1 MVVTD
6 ASIGWRMTSLIV
18 SCARNELPAY
28 GSIPH
33 SVAVKPRKKLERPPL
48 RIAACSIVVVAV
60 AKVLYAAR
68 DTEDVSSR
76 GVPEGSG
83 GCS

>member
-1 MVVTD
+1 
-6 ASIGWRMTSLIV
+6 MTSLIV

-33 SVAVKPRKKLERPPL
+33 RVAVKPRKKLEMPPFWMVA
-48 RIAACSIVVVAV
+48 RSTVVVAV
-60 AKVLYAAR
+60 ARVLYAAR
-68 DTEDVSSR
+68 EAEDVSSR
-76 GVPEGSG
+76 GGAEGSG